1 MQIKEYIKRV
11 TVYAMGIVL
20 IILMTLAFAYIW
32 YNVYNI
38 RIKLRSGGGAT
49 SLLSLF
55 TALFY
60 CCFQKCMAPF
70 VSDILKKLML

>member
-38 RIKLRSGGGAT
+38 RIKLPFWRRGNILVVIIYGII
-49 SLLSLF
+49 LLL
-55 TALFY
+55 
-60 CCFQKCMAPF
+60 FQKCMAPF

>member
-38 RIKLRSGGGAT
+38 RIKLPFWRRGKHPCCHY
-49 SLLSLF
+49 LRHYF
-55 TALFY
+55 TAVFKNVWRPS
-60 CCFQKCMAPF
+60 CRI
-70 VSDILKKLML
+70 S

>member
-38 RIKLRSGGGAT
+38 RIKREFDSCIIKKVLAGRIKPA
-49 SLLSLF
+49 F
-55 TALFY
+55 
-60 CCFQKCMAPF
+60 F
-70 VSDILKKLML
+70 VSNF

>member
-38 RIKLRSGGGAT
+38 RIKLPFWRRGNI
-49 SLLSLF
+49 LVVIIYRHYF
-55 TALFY
+55 TAVFKNVWRPS
-60 CCFQKCMAPF
+60 CRI
-70 VSDILKKLML
+70 S